1 MSFADLRQTVLQG
14 GVLNSDLFA
23 EDVTIKSPEEG
34 AEPATVRVKLEHDDM
49 IRRRRGGTASG
60 NESMQM
66 TFDTRER
73 IVVTLSRDAGFA
85 GGLAVRPLVG
95 TTLVRGD
102 DRDPPGETDKPRAFA
117 FRGEIVFEGDQH
129 AVYVFERPRR
139 LVQGKGN

>member
-1 MSFADLRQTVLQG
+1 
-14 GVLNSDLFA
+14 
-23 EDVTIKSPEEG
+23 
-34 AEPATVRVKLEHDDM
+34 VRVKIEHDDM

-73 IVVTLSRDAGFA
+73 IRVTVSRDADFA
-85 GGLAVRPLVG
+85 GGGYPTRPVPG
-95 TTLVRGD
+95 ATLVRSEA
-102 DRDPPGETDKPRAFA
+102 RDPAGESDKPRAFA

-139 LVQGKGN
+139 FSQGKGN